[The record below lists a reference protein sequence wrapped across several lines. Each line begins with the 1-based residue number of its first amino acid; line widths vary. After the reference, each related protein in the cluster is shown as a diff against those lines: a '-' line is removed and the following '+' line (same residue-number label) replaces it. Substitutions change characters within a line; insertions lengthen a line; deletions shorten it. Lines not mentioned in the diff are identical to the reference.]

1 MILRKLVT
9 NTLRNEKCFKSAK
22 RLQHRPRLR
31 DEGKNEF
38 RNTYTT
44 YPRTPPSADEQKD
57 SNEHECLLTPN
68 QVPAIPQAHLSLTL
82 AAQGRGSRVIGLTVH
97 TKCSLLLCSKHLQFP
112 GEELDSLLDAL
123 ALGHGHLRHTGRKRT
138 KINESFTCLQNHSS
152 SGPVCAQTPSNRTFS
167 V

>member
-1 MILRKLVT
+1 MK
-9 NTLRNEKCFKSAK
+9 EKI
-22 RLQHRPRLR
+22 
-31 DEGKNEF
+31 NEF
-38 RNTYTT
+38 RYTYTT

-82 AAQGRGSRVIGLTVH
+82 AAQGRGSCVIGLTVH

-112 GEELDSLLDAL
+112 GEELHSLLDAL

-138 KINESFTCLQNHSS
+138 KINESFTCLQNRSS